1 MSFVVVMSLGKRI
14 DEGRVADVLQE
25 ISFPL
30 TVHDGGAIYESW
42 RGMWFVER
50 LWIKLVSCEVQ
61 LRECN
66 EIVQLVS

>member
-30 TVHDGGAIYESW
+30 MVHDRGAIYESW
-42 RGMWFVER
+42 RDTWFFKR